1 MPTELAKG
9 VQLHVVPTE
18 KFKTIRILI
27 RFTTLLNHETITKRT
42 LLSSLMETNSYK
54 YPTQT
59 AVSAKLAD
67 LYGAGFGINVNK
79 KGNQHWFN
87 LSMNLV
93 NDQYLNDP
101 KVLPEA
107 VEFIKDTL
115 FSPNLSD
122 GAFEAE
128 TFGREKENLKAYM
141 ESVAEDKQTYAAL
154 ELQELYFQESE
165 DQRIP
170 SFGTIADLEKETAQT
185 MAEYYQTMM
194 SEDLVD
200 ILVIGDVDTAEI
212 TRLFQRLPFSDR
224 ASGAPNIFYQQTA
237 KNLIREQQ
245 ERQDIIQSKL
255 NLGYHTDIYFY
266 DPQYFAL
273 QVFNGI
279 FGGFPHSKL
288 FMNVRE
294 RESMAYYASSG
305 LDTFRGYMSVQTGI
319 DGQNRDQV
327 VRLVA
332 EQLEH
337 IRAGQISDE
346 ELQQTKAM
354 LKNHYLLS
362 LDNPAAVLETAFM
375 AALLPQSQLTAEAW
389 LARVDQVTKE
399 EVMRVA
405 AQVELQAIFFLEGGM
420 NHG

>member
-9 VQLHVVPTE
+9 VQLHVIPTE
-18 KFKTIRILI
+18 KFKTIRIMV

-59 AVSAKLAD
+59 EVSAKLAD
-67 LYGAGFGINVNK
+67 LYGAGFGISVNK
-79 KGNQHWFN
+79 KGDQHWFN

-107 VEFIKDTL
+107 IEFIKDTL
-115 FSPNLSD
+115 FSPNLID
-122 GAFEAE
+122 GAFESE
-128 TFGREKENLKAYM
+128 TFTREKENLKAYM

-154 ELQELYFQESE
+154 ELQELYFQESA

-185 MAEYYQTMM
+185 MAEYYLKMM
-194 SEDLVD
+194 SDDLVD

-212 TRLFQRLPFSDR
+212 TRLFQELPFIDR
-224 ASGAPNIFYQQTA
+224 ASGAPDIFYQQTA

-327 VRLVA
+327 LRLVA

-337 IRAGQISDE
+337 IRAGQITDE

-362 LDNPAAVLETAFM
+362 LDNPSAVLENAFM
-375 AALLPQSQLTAEAW
+375 AALLPQSQLTTEEW

-405 AQVELQAIFFLEGGM
+405 AQVELQAIFFLEGGT